1 MKFVIFSK
9 NNCSNCVQAKNA
21 ITNFG
26 QQYGSKLDSFY
37 SDVIYV
43 DQGSGMEKLEVML
56 EATNMPKPRSAPV
69 IFFKNKDHDK
79 YEYIEF
85 KNLMSKLSELA
96 KAL

>member
-21 ITNFG
+21 IANFG

-69 IFFKNKDHDK
+69 IFFKNKEHDQ

-85 KNLMSKLSELA
+85 KNLMSKLSEFA

>member
-43 DQGSGMEKLEVML
+43 DQGSGMEKLEAML
-56 EATNMPKPRSAPV
+56 EATNMLKPRSAPV
-69 IFFKNKDHDK
+69 IFFKNKEHDQ

>member
-43 DQGSGMEKLEVML
+43 DQGSGMEKLEAML

-69 IFFKNKDHDK
+69 IFFKNKEHDQ

-85 KNLMSKLSELA
+85 KNFMSKLSELA

>member
-9 NNCSNCVQAKNA
+9 NNCANCAQAKNA

-69 IFFKNKDHDK
+69 IFFKNKEHDQ

>member
-26 QQYGSKLDSFY
+26 QQYGSKLGSFY
-37 SDVIYV
+37 SDTIYV
-43 DQGSGMEKLEVML
+43 DQGDGMEKLNVML
-56 EATNMPKPRSAPV
+56 SETNTPKPRSAPV
-69 IFFKNKDHDK
+69 IFFKNKEDDQ

>member
-9 NNCSNCVQAKNA
+9 NNCTNCVQAKNA

-56 EATNMPKPRSAPV
+56 EATNMPKPRSVPV
-69 IFFKNKDHDK
+69 IFFKDKEHDQ